1 MYESI
6 KAKAAAGK
14 IPKGFEI
21 VREMA
26 VDHPTNKS
34 KGGALCRNIR
44 TGIYVL
50 IHAGSASSVPQDW
63 ARKMADKSSA

>member
-6 KAKAAAGK
+6 KARAAVVK

-26 VDHPTNKS
+26 VNHPTNKGV
-34 KGGALCRNIR
+34 GGALCRNIR
-44 TGIYVL
+44 TGRYVL
-50 IHAGSASSVPQDW
+50 FHDTTASSVPQDW
-63 ARKMADKSSA
+63 AEKMAEI